1 MTVDVSSLVESVT
14 QDKNGKMIIVSV
26 SEKKPISHRVCKEDY
41 AWNPSTCTYYKCD
54 KDWEI
59 GKYLN
64 ECECMKSLVDNLAV
78 TRDKIVDTP
87 DSVLINPSDG
97 IDYWLITAL
106 LTIAGLLLLVVIVVK
121 QQLKPGLTIPC
132 LLY

>member
-1 MTVDVSSLVESVT
+1 
-14 QDKNGKMIIVSV
+14 
-26 SEKKPISHRVCKEDY
+26 
-41 AWNPSTCTYYKCD
+41 
-54 KDWEI
+54 
-59 GKYLN
+59 
-64 ECECMKSLVDNLAV
+64 MKSLVDNLAV

-121 QQLKPGLTIPC
+121 QHMKPGLTIPS

>member
-1 MTVDVSSLVESVT
+1 M
-14 QDKNGKMIIVSV
+14 
-26 SEKKPISHRVCKEDY
+26 
-41 AWNPSTCTYYKCD
+41 
-54 KDWEI
+54 
-59 GKYLN
+59 N